1 VFEHVAE
8 GWASAQPTPF
18 ELCLGRHRS
27 LDSHLNACSLAFA
40 GPTEDRHDHGVGLV
54 TRIDRSA
61 DLGHPQ
67 RHTEVVKQRESVV
80 ELSVIEDT
88 LRLTDHH
95 RIEPAVWALQCL
107 QKASSIRA
115 TARRYR
121 PGLVNVEELGDD
133 PSVPA
138 NQSLSTAPLPSTRGL
153 GVLEIVRGH
162 TCPQGESELVSF
174 L

>member
-1 VFEHVAE
+1 
-8 GWASAQPTPF
+8 
-18 ELCLGRHRS
+18 
-27 LDSHLNACSLAFA
+27 
-40 GPTEDRHDHGVGLV
+40 
-54 TRIDRSA
+54 
-61 DLGHPQ
+61 
-67 RHTEVVKQRESVV
+67 
-80 ELSVIEDT
+80 
-88 LRLTDHH
+88 TDHH

-174 L
+174 LGYLGLLLRLLGSGASRSNRKHALVRTLCEYSKAAPEPLSASAQAVPPEARHAPCRARWTSRAPVRALQGIGPGQMCNHPPAKKT